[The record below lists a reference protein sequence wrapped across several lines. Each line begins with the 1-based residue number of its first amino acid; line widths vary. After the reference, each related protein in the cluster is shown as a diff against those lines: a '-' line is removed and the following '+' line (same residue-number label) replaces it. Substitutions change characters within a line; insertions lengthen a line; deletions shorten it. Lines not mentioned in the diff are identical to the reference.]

1 MVVLDKI
8 KHVFFDLDDTLWDFE
23 TNSEKVLKE
32 LFVETNLDKKLNNDF
47 YTFLI
52 AYKKRNA
59 ELWQL
64 YHHHKIT
71 KDELRIKRFYD
82 TFREFNFDDLLF
94 SDQFSNDYVSR
105 SPYGTALKKGS
116 LDLLELLSKKY
127 QLHIITNGF
136 KEVQHIKI
144 DKSGLQKY
152 FTNVLISE
160 ELGFNKPDIKIFKE
174 AERCSNASSEQC
186 LMIGDNFE
194 TDIRGAQKAGWQ
206 SIWYN
211 PQKNKRYQTTQ
222 VNCLTELVE
231 FFKEK

>member
-1 MVVLDKI
+1 MVHLEKI
-8 KHVFFDLDDTLWDFE
+8 KHIFFDLDDTLWDFE
-23 TNSEKVLKE
+23 TNSEKVLQE
-32 LFVETNLDKKLNNDF
+32 LFIETELDKKLNNDF
-47 YTFLI
+47 YTFLV
-52 AYKKRNA
+52 AYKKRNI

-71 KDELRIKRFYD
+71 KDELRLKRFYD
-82 TFREFNFDDLLF
+82 TFCEFNYNDLAF

-116 LDLLELLSKKY
+116 LELLELLSKKY

-152 FTNVLISE
+152 FSNVLISE
-160 ELGFNKPDIKIFKE
+160 ELGFNKPDVKIFRE
-174 AERCSNASSEQC
+174 AERCSNAAPNEC

-194 TDIRGAQKAGWQ
+194 TDIKGAQKAGWQ

-211 PQKNKRYQTTQ
+211 AYKNKRYQSTQ
-222 VNCLTELVE
+222 VHCLTELVDY
-231 FFKEK
+231 FNKA